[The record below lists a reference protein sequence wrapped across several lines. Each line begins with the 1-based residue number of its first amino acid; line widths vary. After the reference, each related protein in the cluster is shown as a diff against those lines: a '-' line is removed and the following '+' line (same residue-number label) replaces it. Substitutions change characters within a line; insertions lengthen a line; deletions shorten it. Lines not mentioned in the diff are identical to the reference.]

1 LREIR
6 RTMEIFQAVTTRRS
20 IRQFKP
26 DPVPEAFLR
35 EILDAAR
42 WSPSWGNTQPWEIA
56 VITGDPLERLRKA
69 GHQRFLDGI
78 PSNPDTPMPVT
89 WPERLKQRYQGV
101 GKQILNALSIPRG
114 DEAAR
119 LRYYGDMFALFGAP
133 CLLLFCVDKNLAREY
148 AMLDTGAIVQSVC
161 LLAHARGLG
170 ACIMATSV
178 NYPEMIRQ
186 IVPIPESRA
195 ILIGVV
201 LGYPDTEA
209 PINRF
214 ARERTNPDEFILW
227 FK

>member
-1 LREIR
+1 
-6 RTMEIFQAVTTRRS
+6 MEIFEAVTTRRS

-26 DPVPEAFLR
+26 DPVPEALLK

-56 VITGDPLERLRKA
+56 VITGESLERLRKA
-69 GHQRFLDGI
+69 GRQRFLDGI
-78 PSNPDTPMPVT
+78 PAAPDTPMPGV
-89 WPERLKQRYQGV
+89 WPDKLKQRYQGV
-101 GKQILNALSIPRG
+101 GKQVLTALSIPRG

-119 LRYYGDMFALFGAP
+119 LRYYGDMFALFDAP
-133 CLLLFCVDKNLAREY
+133 CLLLFSVDKNLAREY
-148 AMLDTGAIVQSVC
+148 AMLDAGAIVQSFC

-170 ACIMATSV
+170 ACIMATAV
-178 NYPEMIRQ
+178 NYPELIRQ

-195 ILIGVV
+195 ILIGVA
-201 LGYPDTEA
+201 LGFPDAEA

-214 ARERTNPDEFILW
+214 ARERANPEEFTLW